1 MLEDEIIK
9 KSKLKILP
17 KQKKI
22 ATKNMETNA
31 HEKKRRKENNIVNN
45 HQF

>member
-9 KSKLKILP
+9 KSKLKNLP

-22 ATKNMETNA
+22 STKNMETNA
-31 HEKKRRKENNIVNN
+31 HEKIEEKRITL
-45 HQF
+45 